1 MRTGLARG
9 IGLVALASGL
19 VVACGGASGNGDL
32 GSPNGPGADAT
43 IDVTAEDH
51 AVPMPGDDASEVDAG
66 TAVGEDA
73 PGPTP
78 TDAKAP
84 DATGDGGGD
93 ATPVDSGGAGDGE
106 GGSPDGS
113 GPDAASDASK
123 DKGPFAC
130 GPSLMCDSKTE
141 YCSHAAS
148 STIIIVADSASA
160 YSCEPLP
167 ACDAAD
173 ICSCF
178 VTSPVD
184 TCTCTDDGGGI
195 TRTCMCR
202 VCASP

>member
-1 MRTGLARG
+1 VRPGLARR
-9 IGLVALASGL
+9 IGLIVIASGL
-19 VVACGGASGNGDL
+19 VVACGGASRSGDL

-43 IDVTAEDH
+43 IDVASEDH
-51 AVPMPGDDASEVDAG
+51 VASPPGDDASEVDAN
-66 TAVGEDA
+66 TTPGEDA
-73 PGPTP
+73 RDPTP
-78 TDAKAP
+78 TDAEVR
-84 DATGDGGGD
+84 DAAGDGAAD

-106 GGSPDGS
+106 GGSLDSS
-113 GPDAASDASK
+113 GLDAPSDASK
-123 DKGPFAC
+123 DPFAC
-130 GPSLMCDSKTE
+130 GPSLMCDSKTQ